1 MKKETWLFKLYVGI
15 LLAVF
20 GLIVLHAPLT
30 VYFGTVFP
38 DFDLLLKSWK
48 EILLIIAMP
57 IGIYLAVQ
65 SGVAKKMKKDYL
77 FWAIVV
83 YASLHIL
90 LLLIFMPS
98 LQQLLAGLAIDLR
111 YILFFTLV
119 FIALSIKPHYRK
131 IFLIIGL
138 IGAFFVVSF
147 ALLQIFV
154 LPPDVLSHIGYGKDT
169 IEPYLTIDKN
179 QDFIRINGTLRGPNP
194 LGAYVLILLSAVAA
208 WLVARKH
215 TAKEKQTIIS
225 LGIFA
230 LASTAVLWA
239 SYSRSAVVA
248 ALMSLGAIAL
258 IVFAKK
264 IKIGWW
270 AGAVILLVVFSGII
284 YSQKDSHFVQH
295 VLLHNNP
302 TGGSVRDSNEEH
314 ASSLGN
320 GTHRLFTQPIG
331 AGIGSTGS
339 ASLLGDEPMIIENHY
354 LFVAHETGWL
364 GLLLFSYIFLTILWR
379 TWKQRSDWLS
389 LAVFASGIGLAC
401 VGFLLPVWADDTVS
415 IVWWGLAAIA
425 LATGGK
431 YGKRKQTK

>member
-1 MKKETWLFKLYVGI
+1 MKKETWLFKLYIGI

-30 VYFGTVFP
+30 VYFGTIFP

-48 EILLIIAMP
+48 EILLIVAMP

-77 FWAIVV
+77 FWAILA
-83 YASLHIL
+83 YALLHL
-90 LLLIFMPS
+90 LLLFIFMPS

-119 FIALSIKPHYRK
+119 FIALSIRPHYRK
-131 IFLIIGL
+131 TFLMVGLTGTLFII
-138 IGAFFVVSF
+138 SF

-154 LPPDVLSHIGYGKDT
+154 LPPDILSHIGYGKDT

-179 QDFIRINGTLRGPNP
+179 PDFIRINATLRGPNP
-194 LGAYVLILLSAVAA
+194 LGAYALIILSVIAA
-208 WLVARKH
+208 WLVAKKH
-215 TAKEKQTIIS
+215 TIKEKQTIILLS
-225 LGIFA
+225 FFA
-230 LASTAVLWA
+230 LAGVIVLWA
-239 SYSRSAVVA
+239 SYSRSALVA
-248 ALMSLGAIAL
+248 TVLSLGIVTL
-258 IVFAKK
+258 VVFAKK

-270 AGAVILLVVFSGII
+270 VGAVVLLILFSGFL

-302 TGGSVRDSNEEH
+302 TSGSARDSNEEH
-314 ASSLGN
+314 TASLET
-320 GTHRLFTQPIG
+320 GTERILTQPIG
-331 AGIGSTGS
+331 AGVGSTGS
-339 ASLLGDEPMIIENHY
+339 ASLFSDEPIIIENQY
-354 LFVAHETGWL
+354 LFIAHESGWL
-364 GLLLFSYIFLTILWR
+364 GLALFIYIFTTILWR
-379 TWKQRSDWLS
+379 SWRKRADWLA
-389 LAVFASGIGLAC
+389 LGVFASGVGLAC
-401 VGFLLPVWADDTVS
+401 IGFLLPVWVDDTVS

-425 LATGGK
+425 LATGGN